1 MSNVKEVT
9 TETFEKEVLSS
20 DVPVLVDFWAEWCG
34 PCKQLAPRVEE
45 AAQQYSEQI
54 KVCKVDIE
62 EHRDLAVQYGIR
74 SIPSLIIFKSGEV
87 SGVQVGALTQEQL
100 GEFIDTEIYV
110 FFAKYKKNLYYQP
123 FLDIFLISIQTFRGI
138 FDTTNELK

>member
-45 AAQQYSEQI
+45 AAQQYGEQL
-54 KVCKVDIE
+54 KVC
-62 EHRDLAVQYGIR
+62 
-74 SIPSLIIFKSGEV
+74 
-87 SGVQVGALTQEQL
+87 
-100 GEFIDTEIYV
+100 
-110 FFAKYKKNLYYQP
+110 
-123 FLDIFLISIQTFRGI
+123 
-138 FDTTNELK
+138 